1 MKGAFARRHPAVN
14 VLFFVLA
21 ALPSAL
27 NSHPL
32 ILLTSVFAAL
42 AYSLR
47 LRGRGALCKSLTLLI
62 LPVVLTSLVNGIFNH
77 YGVTTLY
84 TLPSGNRMTLEA
96 FAYGAAA
103 GTAIAAMLLWFV
115 CWNEVVTED
124 KFMCLFGRVA
134 PHTALLVLMILRFVP
149 LYSER
154 FAETVKTLGAGET
167 KNKRFARLRIA
178 AKALSGV
185 VTWALERSIDTADS
199 MRARGYGAR
208 RRTSYSRF
216 RFYPRDGLL
225 TAFIAA
231 AGLLAVLGF
240 ARGGLEAGYNPI
252 IYVERPNPLGAA
264 AAAAYAL
271 LCFMPIIYDLAEEI
285 RWNRS
290 FSKI

>member
-14 VLFFVLA
+14 ALFFVLA
-21 ALPSAL
+21 ALPAAL

-32 ILLTSVFAAL
+32 ILLTSASAAF

-47 LRGRGALCKSLTLLI
+47 LRGRESLGRALALLI
-62 LPVVLTSLVNGIFNH
+62 LPVALTSLINGAFSH

-84 TLPSGNRMTLEA
+84 TLPSGNRITLESFA
-96 FAYGAAA
+96 FGAAA

-115 CWNEVVTED
+115 CWTEVMTED
-124 KFMCLFGRVA
+124 KFMCLFGRIA

-154 FAETVKTLGAGET
+154 FTETVKTLEAGNAE
-167 KNKRFARLRIA
+167 KKRLARLRNACRA
-178 AKALSGV
+178 ASGV

-199 MRARGYGAR
+199 MRARGYGAG
-208 RRTSYSRF
+208 RRTSYTRF
-216 RFYPRDGLL
+216 RFSARDALP
-225 TAFIAA
+225 AACIAA
-231 AGLLAVLGF
+231 AGAAAAVGF
-240 ARGGLEAGYNPI
+240 ACGALEAGYNPI
-252 IYVERPNPLGAA
+252 IYVERPDTAGVI

-271 LCFMPIIYDLAEEI
+271 LCFTPLIYDLAEEI